1 MKTKNLTAQYAL
13 IQSVFWISG
22 CCTLTYTTPFLQA
35 RGFTNTEIGVTLAF
49 ASCLTILLQPFVA
62 AFADRSKKLTLNRLI
77 PLLLVLTAIL
87 SVVLVLMPAVFLP
100 TAVLCVLLS
109 TLTRMQNSLLTS
121 LSSEQVQAGGKLNFS
136 LARGVGSFSF
146 AVASM
151 IIGYLI
157 DSVST
162 DIVFP
167 ICAVGAVLAIAVIF
181 AFPKPAARAAR
192 EKAAEEPASLP
203 EFIRENGRFVG
214 FAVCLVL
221 IYLSHIF
228 INSFTIQVVMSRG
241 GSGSEMG
248 LASAI
253 GGFLELPAMALFPY
267 ILKKVGSVSTILKM
281 SAVAMTVKSLITF
294 MAPNLGW
301 FYFAQALQFFAYA
314 MLIPACVYYVNRMIA
329 SKDKVKGQSLVDMA
343 QVLAAVIGSVL
354 GGVFLDLR
362 GVDFM
367 LIIGTAVSGV
377 GALLLFFIIQKDK
390 APETEA

>member
-1 MKTKNLTAQYAL
+1 MGAKT
-13 IQSVFWISG
+13 
-22 CCTLTYTTPFLQA
+22 
-35 RGFTNTEIGVTLAF
+35 F
-49 ASCLTILLQPFVA
+49 AI
-62 AFADRSKKLTLNRLI
+62 
-77 PLLLVLTAIL
+77 
-87 SVVLVLMPAVFLP
+87 
-100 TAVLCVLLS
+100 
-109 TLTRMQNSLLTS
+109 
-121 LSSEQVQAGGKLNFS
+121 
-136 LARGVGSFSF
+136 
-146 AVASM
+146 ASR
-151 IIGYLI
+151 IIGYTI
-157 DSVST
+157 DRVGA
-162 DIVFP
+162 DIIFP
-167 ICAVGAVLAIAVIF
+167 ICAVGAVAAIAVVF
-181 AFPKPAARAAR
+181 SFPRPAVRAAK
-192 EKAAEEPASLP
+192 EKAAEAPASLP
-203 EFIRENGRFVG
+203 EFIRENGRFVA

-281 SAVAMTVKSLITF
+281 SAIAMTVKSLITF

-343 QVLAAVIGSVL
+343 QVFAAVVGSVL

-362 GVDFM
+362 GVDFL
-367 LIIGTAVSGV
+367 LIVGTAVSGI
-377 GALLLFFIIQKDK
+377 GALLLFFIIQKDR
-390 APETEA
+390 APETE